1 MLPEKEIQHL
11 RRRLVAW
18 YRAHRRPLPW
28 RNTTNPYPVW
38 ISEVMLQQTTVN
50 TVIPFYRRFME
61 RFPDVQDLARADLQ
75 DVLMIWEGL
84 GYYARARNL
93 HRAARIV
100 RDHHGSVVPADV
112 TAFRNLPGVGDYIAA
127 AVMSIAFD
135 QPYAVVDG
143 NVKRVLARLLLIEA
157 PVNRRPTTK
166 FSRWR
171 RPGSWMC
178 RSRELSTRP

>member
-11 RRRLVAW
+11 RRRLLAW

-28 RNTTNPYPVW
+28 RNTKNPYPVW

-50 TVIPFYRRFME
+50 TVLPFYRRFTE
-61 RFPDVQDLARADLQ
+61 RFPDLQDLARADLQ

-100 RDHHGSVVPADV
+100 RDHHGSVVPADM
-112 TAFRNLPGVGDYIAA
+112 TGFRNLPGVGDYIAA

-157 PVNRRPTTK
+157 PVNRAADHKIFKEAAARLLDVSQP
-166 FSRWR
+166 
-171 RPGSWMC
+171 
-178 RSRELSTRP
+178 